1 MSVYFP
7 CKGKKSAPKISRL
20 MRTNSPSPVK
30 GVPAWR
36 RLEDDQYNGAT
47 TAALYFHHSGC
58 RKAA

>member
-20 MRTNSPSPVK
+20 MRINSPSPVK

-36 RLEDDQYNGAT
+36 RLKMTSTTSAT